1 VKPAEINI
9 KDYHYH
15 LPDAKIASFPLDKR
29 DESKL
34 LVYKNGILNE
44 SIFNQLHTHLPAHSL
59 LVFNNTKVIHAR
71 LFFQR
76 ETGAQIEVFCIEPL
90 DHLDYQL
97 AFLSKNKC
105 LWKCMV
111 GNAKRWKS
119 GEVLIKTVE
128 TPMGITQLKVSQH
141 GKSDELFIIE
151 FSWENERLVFA
162 ELLHYAGVLPIPP
175 YLNRNTE
182 QSDEERYQTVYAKV
196 EGSVAAPTAGLHFTP
211 QVFDSLSEHEI
222 QRTEVTL
229 HVGAGTFKPVKA
241 EALGEHQMHEETIF
255 VERKVVESIYHSL
268 KQNGPIIAVGTT
280 SMRTLE
286 SLYWF
291 GVQLTKGIQNY
302 PLFISQWEAYE
313 PAVQPVSAI
322 QSIEAILQ
330 FMDAQQ
336 LPVLVGST
344 QILIAPGYPFQ
355 IVEAL
360 VTNFHQPEST
370 LILLIAAFIGNDWRT
385 VYDYALTNQF
395 RFLSYGDSSLLW
407 KQHSAQ

>member
-1 VKPAEINI
+1 MKPAEINI
-9 KDYHYH
+9 KDYHYD
-15 LPDAKIASFPLDKR
+15 LPQSQIASFPLAER

-34 LVYKNGILNE
+34 LIYQNGELTQR
-44 SIFNQLHTHLPAHSL
+44 IFKQLHEHLPPHSL

-71 LFFQR
+71 MLFQR

-97 AFLSKNKC
+97 AFLSKKKC

-119 GEVLIKTVE
+119 GEVLVKTVE
-128 TPMGITQLKVSQH
+128 TPMGITQLKVTQH

-162 ELLHYAGVLPIPP
+162 ELLHYAGMLPIPP
-175 YLNRNTE
+175 YLNRDT
-182 QSDEERYQTVYAKV
+182 QQTDEERYQTVYAKI

-211 QVFDSLSEHEI
+211 AVFDSLAKKGIET
-222 QRTEVTL
+222 TEVTL
-229 HVGAGTFKPVKA
+229 HVGAGTFKPVKV

-268 KQNGPIIAVGTT
+268 KQGGPIIAVGTT
-280 SMRTLE
+280 SMRTIE

-291 GVQLTKGIQNY
+291 GVQLNKGIQKY
-302 PLFISQWEAYE
+302 PLFISQWEPYE
-313 PAVQPVSAI
+313 NGARPVSPI
-322 QSIEAILQ
+322 QSVEAILQ

-344 QILIAPGYPFQ
+344 QILIAPGYSFTT
-355 IVEAL
+355 VNGL

-370 LILLIAAFIGNDWRT
+370 LILLIAALIGDNWRD
-385 VYDYALTNQF
+385 VYEYALHHEF

-407 KQHSAQ
+407 KQNETN

>member
-1 VKPAEINI
+1 LKPAKINI
-9 KDYHYH
+9 KDYHYD
-15 LPDAKIASFPLDKR
+15 LPQSQIASFPLAER

-34 LVYKNGILNE
+34 LIYQNGELTQR
-44 SIFNQLHTHLPAHSL
+44 IFKQLHEHLPPHSL

-97 AFLSKNKC
+97 AFLSKKKC

-119 GEVLIKTVE
+119 GEVLVKTVE
-128 TPMGITQLKVSQH
+128 TPMGITQLKVTQH

-162 ELLHYAGVLPIPP
+162 ELLHYAGMLPIPP

-182 QSDEERYQTVYAKV
+182 QTDEERYQTVYAKI

-211 QVFDSLSEHEI
+211 TVFEALAKKGIET
-222 QRTEVTL
+222 TEVTL

-241 EALGEHQMHEETIF
+241 DTLANHQMHEETIF
-255 VERKVVESIYHSL
+255 VERRVIQTIYNAIT
-268 KQNGPIIAVGTT
+268 KQGPIVAVGTT
-280 SMRTLE
+280 SMRTIE

-291 GVQLTKGIQNY
+291 GVQLCNGNQHY
-302 PLFISQWEAYE
+302 PLFIAQWEPYQHQELLITPSKAF
-313 PAVQPVSAI
+313 
-322 QSIEAILQ
+322 EAILN
-330 FMDAQQ
+330 FMEQNQ
-336 LPVLVGST
+336 LSVLVGST
-344 QILIAPGYPFQ
+344 QILIAPGYSFTT
-355 IVEAL
+355 VNGL

-370 LILLIAAFIGNDWRT
+370 LILLIAALIGDNWRK
-385 VYDYALTNQF
+385 VYDYALHHEF

-407 KQHSAQ
+407 KQDLP